1 MGSRGKRRVS
11 TSPQKSG
18 RRWIIWGAIALGVI
32 GLVVALYFNIRG
44 PLPITGLEI
53 FPRQARGHVEED
65 IAFGELPPV
74 GGEHRNIWQNCGIYE
89 EVVEPAYAVHSMEHG
104 ALWITYQPDLAED
117 AIAELQDIVR
127 GESFVILSPYPGL
140 RSPIVLSAWQ
150 VQLELDGVDNGRI
163 SDFIEQYL
171 VGPYTPERGAS
182 CSDGVGEPI
191 P

>member
-1 MGSRGKRRVS
+1 MGSRSKRRVS
-11 TSPQKSG
+11 SAPKKSG

-53 FPRQARGHVEED
+53 FPRQARGHAEED

-104 ALWITYQPDLAED
+104 AIWITYQPDLAED

-127 GESFVILSPYPGL
+127 DESFVILSPYPGL

-150 VQLELDGVDNGRI
+150 VQLELDGVENGRI

-182 CSDGVGEPI
+182 CSGGVGEPI